1 MESVVQVIGTAV
13 GRPGGSPEA
22 VSAPTCGTV
31 LLECMEG
38 DVSEGRQ
45 WLDSRTTPGRQWRA
59 FSL

>member
-1 MESVVQVIGTAV
+1 MVQVIGTAV

-22 VSAPTCGTV
+22 MSGPTCGSM
-31 LLECMEG
+31 LLECMEE

-45 WLDSRTTPGRQWRA
+45 WLDSKATTGRHWRA